1 MKSYLRKIKRKF
13 KKKTVKI
20 DRVMKDFDNLIK
32 IYNKKAKWLNKAD
45 IELRDKVQNLLNE
58 TANTIGS
65 RSQKRLTR
73 QTALFIAK
81 CNSGHKDIS
90 LNFWCSIGNIN
101 RAIYKNVI

>member
-1 MKSYLRKIKRKF
+1 MKSYLRKIKRKI

-45 IELRDKVQNLLNE
+45 STLRNKIQSLLNE

-65 RSQKRLTR
+65 RNQKKLPRE
-73 QTALFIAK
+73 TALFIAK
-81 CNSGHKDIS
+81 CNSVHKDIS
-90 LNFWCSIGNIN
+90 LNFW
-101 RAIYKNVI
+101 RFYRLY